1 MSENLKI
8 QHRDID
14 TESMIEKL
22 KDKDWTEKAQHTF
35 SEIQKG
41 WGAGAGQW
49 EEETHRDY
57 GSEIT
62 ELR

>member
-41 WGAGAGQW
+41 
-49 EEETHRDY
+49 
-57 GSEIT
+57 
-62 ELR
+62 